1 MKIKK
6 INMASVL
13 VVLGWLLTV
22 LGTMGMV
29 LGVNSPNIVFF
40 WGSIDLAVFWGS
52 MFVFVVGSF
61 MCLYT
66 ACETIPQWLDPNKLP
81 D

>member
-1 MKIKK
+1 MNIKK
-6 INMASVL
+6 NNMASVL
-13 VVLGWLLTV
+13 VVLGWFLTV
-22 LGTMGMV
+22 LGSMGII
-29 LGVNSPNIVFF
+29 LGVTSPNLVFF
-40 WGSIDLAVFWGS
+40 WGSIDLALFWGS

-66 ACETIPQWLDPNKLP
+66 ACETIPQWLDQNNLP